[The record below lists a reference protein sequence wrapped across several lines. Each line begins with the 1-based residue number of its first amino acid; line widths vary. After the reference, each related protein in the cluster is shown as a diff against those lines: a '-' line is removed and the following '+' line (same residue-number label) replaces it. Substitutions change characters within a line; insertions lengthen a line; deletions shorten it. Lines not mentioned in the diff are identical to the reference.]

1 MKELVVISGKG
12 GTGKTSIVGSLAM
25 LFDNL
30 ILADCDVDA
39 ADLHL
44 LLNPEIQ
51 YEEPFIGGKIAIINQ
66 NKCVKCGKCKTLCR
80 FDAID
85 EKFEINSIDCEGC
98 GVCVLSCP
106 HGAID
111 LVDNQNGT
119 WYQSKTKYGD
129 MIHATMTVGS
139 ENSGKLVTKLRKQ
152 AAVLANRTGIDL
164 AVIDGSPGIGCP
176 VIASI
181 TAANICLIV
190 TEPTLSG
197 IHDLERVYELIKK
210 LNIKACV
217 CINKY
222 DINEDMT
229 NRIVDFCDSNNIRV
243 VGKVPYDITVTHAQ
257 IDAKC
262 VIEYENSI
270 AAKAIK
276 EMFELLKPVVN
287 EE

>member
-44 LLNPEIQ
+44 LLNPTIQ
-51 YEEPFIGGKIAIINQ
+51 YEEPFIGGKVAIINQ
-66 NKCVKCGKCKTLCR
+66 NKCVKCGKCKSLCR
-80 FDAID
+80 FDSID
-85 EKFEINSIDCEGC
+85 DNYVINSIDCEGC

-106 HGAID
+106 HFAID
-111 LVDNQNGT
+111 LVDHQNGT
-119 WYQSKTKYGD
+119 WYQSKTDHGD
-129 MIHATMTVGS
+129 MIHATMTVGA

-152 AAVLANRTGIDL
+152 SAALAHQTGIGL
-164 AVIDGSPGIGCP
+164 GVIDGSPGVGCP

-181 TAANICLIV
+181 TAANICLVV

-197 IHDLERVYELIKK
+197 IHDLKRVYELINK
-210 LNIKACV
+210 LKVKACV

-229 NRIVDFCDSNNIRV
+229 NKIIDFCNESNISV
-243 VGKVPYDITVTHAQ
+243 VGRIPYDITVTHAQ
-257 IDAKC
+257 IEGKC
-262 VIEYENSI
+262 VIEYDNSKASI
-270 AAKAIK
+270 AIR
-276 EMFELLKPVVN
+276 EMYELLKPIVN